1 LKSAMKINEKGFE
14 NNSINWYPGHMAKA
28 KRAVKES
35 LPLIDA
41 VIELA
46 DSRLPVSS
54 GNPDFESLF
63 ENKPKILV
71 FNKFS
76 LCDPARTRLLAKAE
90 AGKPVLF
97 IDCKQDP
104 DMKAVTSALKEV
116 CAEKL
121 ERNAQKG
128 INKPLRC
135 LVAGITNVG
144 KSTFINTF
152 TGTKKARAEDRPGVT
167 RANAWISSPY
177 GVELLDTP
185 GLLWPKFQD
194 KSVGVK
200 LAAVGSV
207 RDDILD
213 TVELACDLLGIL
225 KERGYTKLLE
235 ARYKTE
241 FSEEDTNYDMLLK
254 IGRARGFL
262 VSRGEINEERASA
275 VLLDEFRG
283 GVIGRM
289 TLD

>member
-1 LKSAMKINEKGFE
+1 MKINEKGFE
-14 NNSINWYPGHMAKA
+14 KNSINWYPGHMAKA
-28 KRAVKES
+28 KRAIADV

-54 GNPDFESLF
+54 RNPDFESLF
-63 ENKPKILV
+63 KNKPKILV
-71 FNKFS
+71 FNKYS
-76 LCDPARTRLLAKAE
+76 LCDASRTRFLARAE
-90 AGKPVLF
+90 EGSGRPVLY
-97 IDCKQDP
+97 IDCKSDP
-104 DMKAVTSALKEV
+104 DMKAVTASLREV

-121 ERNAQKG
+121 ERNAVKG
-128 INKPLRC
+128 VNKPLRA

-152 TGTKKARAEDRPGVT
+152 TGTKKAKTEDRPGVT

-194 KSVGVK
+194 NSVGIK
-200 LAAVGSV
+200 LASVGSV

-213 TVELACDLLGIL
+213 TVELACDLLGVL
-225 KERGYTKLLE
+225 RERGYDKLI
-235 ARYKTE
+235 
-241 FSEEDTNYDMLLK
+241 SERFKVAPQEDDTNYDLLLK

-262 VSRGEINEERASA
+262 VSGGGIDEERASS

-283 GVIGRM
+283 GKIGRM

>member
-1 LKSAMKINEKGFE
+1 MKINEKGFKKTA
-14 NNSINWYPGHMAKA
+14 INWYPGHMAKA
-28 KRAVKES
+28 KRAIQDI

-46 DSRLPVSS
+46 DSRLPLSS
-54 GNPDFESLF
+54 RNPDFDALF
-63 ENKPKILV
+63 KNKPKILV
-71 FNKFS
+71 FNKFAY
-76 LCDPARTRLLAKAE
+76 CDGARTRFVARAE
-90 AGKPVLF
+90 EESGKPVLY
-97 IDCKQDP
+97 IDCKKDP
-104 DMKAVTSALKEV
+104 DMKSVTAALRQV

-128 INKPLRC
+128 VSKPLRA

-152 TGTKKARAEDRPGVT
+152 TGTKKAKTEDRPGVT
-167 RANAWISSPY
+167 RANAWIASPY
-177 GVELLDTP
+177 GVDLLDTP
-185 GLLWPKFQD
+185 GLLWPRFSD

-213 TVELACDLLGIL
+213 LTELACDTLGVL
-225 KERGYTKLLE
+225 RERGYSPLLE

-241 FSEEDTNYDMLLK
+241 VCEEDTNYDLLLK
-254 IGRARGFL
+254 IGKARGFL
-262 VSRGEINEERASA
+262 VSGGEINEERTAS

-283 GVIGRM
+283 GKIGKM

>member
-1 LKSAMKINEKGFE
+1 MKINEKGFE
-14 NNSINWYPGHMAKA
+14 KNSINWYPGHMAKA
-28 KRAVKES
+28 KRAIQDI

-54 GNPDFESLF
+54 RNPDFETLF
-63 ENKPKILV
+63 KNKPQILV
-71 FNKFS
+71 FNKYS
-76 LCDPARTRLLAKAE
+76 LCDPSRTRLLAKREEE
-90 AGKPVLF
+90 AGVPVLY

-104 DMKAVTSALKEV
+104 DMKAVTSALRSV

-121 ERNAQKG
+121 ERYAQKG
-128 INKPLRC
+128 VNKPLRC

-144 KSTFINTF
+144 KSTFINVF
-152 TGTKKARAEDRPGVT
+152 TGTKKAKTEDRPGVT

-185 GLLWPKFQD
+185 GLLWPKFRD

-213 TVELACDLLGIL
+213 LTELACDTLGIIR
-225 KERGYTKLLE
+225 ERGYAKLLE
-235 ARYKTE
+235 ERYRITLC
-241 FSEEDTNYDMLLK
+241 EEDTNYDALLK
-254 IGRARGFL
+254 LGRARGFL
-262 VSRGEINEERASA
+262 VSGGEISEERASG

-283 GVIGRM
+283 GKIGKM

>member
-1 LKSAMKINEKGFE
+1 MKINEKGFE
-14 NNSINWYPGHMAKA
+14 RNSINWYPGHMAKA
-28 KRAVKES
+28 KRAIQQV

-46 DSRLPVSS
+46 DSRLPVTSR
-54 GNPDFESLF
+54 NPDFETLF
-63 ENKPKILV
+63 KNKPRILV
-71 FNKFS
+71 FNKYA
-76 LCDPARTRLLAKAE
+76 LCDPQRTRAVAKAE
-90 AGKPVLF
+90 EDSGKPVLY

-104 DMKAVTSALKEV
+104 DMKSVTAALKEV

-121 ERNAQKG
+121 ARSAQKG
-128 INKPLRC
+128 INKPIRA

-144 KSTFINTF
+144 KSTFINAF
-152 TGTKKARAEDRPGVT
+152 TGSKKAKTEDRPGVT

-185 GLLWPKFQD
+185 GLLWPKLGD
-194 KSVGVK
+194 KTAGVK

-213 TVELACDLLGIL
+213 LTELACDTLGVL
-225 KERGYTKLLE
+225 RERGYSGLLRE
-235 ARYKTE
+235 RYKIE
-241 FSEEDTNYDMLLK
+241 PCEEDTNYDLLLK

-262 VSRGEINEERASA
+262 VSGGEINEERTSS

-283 GVIGRM
+283 GKIGRM

>member
-1 LKSAMKINEKGFE
+1 MNVNEKGFE
-14 NNSINWYPGHMAKA
+14 KNSINWYPGHMAKA
-28 KRAVKES
+28 KRAIADV

-54 GNPDFESLF
+54 RNPDFGALF
-63 ENKPKILV
+63 KNKPQILV
-71 FNKFS
+71 YNKFS
-76 LCDPARTRLLAKAE
+76 LCDPARTRELAKLGEE
-90 AGKPVLF
+90 AGNPVLF
-97 IDCKQDP
+97 IDCKRSP
-104 DMKAVTSALKEV
+104 DMKAVTAALREV

-121 ERNAQKG
+121 ERSAQKG

-152 TGTKKARAEDRPGVT
+152 TGTKKAKTEDRPGVT

-194 KSVGVK
+194 KSVGIK

-213 TVELACDLLGIL
+213 LTELACELLGVL
-225 KERGYTKLLE
+225 RERGYESLLE
-235 ARYKTE
+235 TRYKV
-241 FSEEDTNYDMLLK
+241 SISPEDTAYDLLLK

-262 VSRGEINEERASA
+262 VSRGEINEERTSA

-283 GVIGRM
+283 GAIGKT

>member
-1 LKSAMKINEKGFE
+1 MANEEKGFSRD
-14 NNSINWYPGHMAKA
+14 SINWYPGHMAKA
-28 KRAVKES
+28 KRAIADI

-54 GNPDFESLF
+54 RNPDFEALF
-63 ENKPKILV
+63 KNKPKILV
-71 FNKFS
+71 FNKFA
-76 LCDPARTRLLAKAE
+76 LCDARRTRLAAKAE
-90 AGKPVLF
+90 EDAGKPVLY
-97 IDCKQDP
+97 IDCKQNP
-104 DMKAVTSALKEV
+104 DMKQVTAALRAA

-121 ERNAQKG
+121 ARNEQKG
-128 INKPLRC
+128 ISKPVRA

-152 TGTKKARAEDRPGVT
+152 TGTKKAKTEDRPGVT

-185 GLLWPKFQD
+185 GLLWPRLGE

-213 TVELACDLLGIL
+213 LTELACDTLGVI
-225 KERGYTKLLE
+225 RANGYSPLLE
-235 ARYKTE
+235 SRYKIGV
-241 FSEEDTNYDMLLK
+241 SEEDTNYDILLK
-254 IGRARGFL
+254 IGRSRGFL
-262 VSRGEINEERASA
+262 VSGGEINEERASS

-283 GVIGRM
+283 GKIGRM

>member
-1 LKSAMKINEKGFE
+1 MKVNEKGFE
-14 NNSINWYPGHMAKA
+14 KNSINWYPGHMAKA
-28 KRAVKES
+28 RRAIADV

-54 GNPDFESLF
+54 RNPDFESLF
-63 ENKPKILV
+63 KNKPKILV
-71 FNKFS
+71 FNKYS
-76 LCDPARTRLLAKAE
+76 LCDASRTRFLARAE
-90 AGKPVLF
+90 EGSGRPVLY
-97 IDCKQDP
+97 IDCKSDP
-104 DMKAVTSALKEV
+104 DMKAVTAALREV

-121 ERNAQKG
+121 ERNALKG
-128 INKPLRC
+128 VNKPLRA

-152 TGTKKARAEDRPGVT
+152 TGTKKAKTEDRPGVT

-194 KSVGVK
+194 NSVGIK

-213 TVELACDLLGIL
+213 ITELACDLLGVL
-225 KERGYTKLLE
+225 RERGYDRLI
-235 ARYKTE
+235 
-241 FSEEDTNYDMLLK
+241 SERFKVAPEEGDANYDLLLK

-262 VSRGEINEERASA
+262 VSGGGIDEERTS
-275 VLLDEFRG
+275 VMLLDEFRG
-283 GVIGRM
+283 GKIGRM